1 MAKVTI
7 EFDDIG
13 EAIAALALIGGG
25 SAAVKPAKPAK
36 AKAAAAAEVAG
47 STEAPVSAE
56 KPAAEKPAAEKPAAE
71 KPATETPAAVATVT
85 RDDAA
90 KAIIELSKKKGRA
103 AAVAVLEKFRP
114 EGYNEP
120 EVKLPA
126 VAKENYAALVAEAK
140 KALEAEA
147 E

>member
-25 SAAVKPAKPAK
+25 SASVKPAKPAK
-36 AKAAAAAEVAG
+36 AKAATAAEAAG
-47 STEAPVSAE
+47 STETSVS
-56 KPAAEKPAAEKPAAE
+56 AE
-71 KPATETPAAVATVT
+71 KPATETPAAAATVT

-90 KAIIELSKKKGRA
+90 RAIVELSKKKGRA

-140 KALEAEA
+140 KALEAE
-147 E
+147 

>member
-1 MAKVTI
+1 
-7 EFDDIG
+7 DIG

-25 SAAVKPAKPAK
+25 SASVKSAKPAK
-36 AKAAAAAEVAG
+36 AKAAAAAEAAG
-47 STEAPVSAE
+47 STETSVS
-56 KPAAEKPAAEKPAAE
+56 AE

-140 KALEAEA
+140 RALEAE
-147 E
+147 

>member
-25 SAAVKPAKPAK
+25 SAVVKPAKPAEAK
-36 AKAAAAAEVAG
+36 SAKPVNAKAAPAADTAVEAAG
-47 STEAPVSAE
+47 SAGVAVPAPAE
-56 KPAAEKPAAEKPAAE
+56 KGAQ
-71 KPATETPAAVATVT
+71 ETPAEPSVATVT

-90 KAIIELSKKKGRA
+90 KAIVELSKKKGRA

-114 EGYNEP
+114 DGYNEP

-126 VAKENYAALVAEAK
+126 VAKERYAELVAEAK
-140 KALEAEA
+140 KALEAE
-147 E
+147 

>member
-36 AKAAAAAEVAG
+36 AKAATAAEAAG
-47 STEAPVSAE
+47 STETSVS
-56 KPAAEKPAAEKPAAE
+56 AE
-71 KPATETPAAVATVT
+71 KPATETPAEPSVATVT

-90 KAIIELSKKKGRA
+90 RAIVELSKKKGRA

-140 KALEAEA
+140 KALEAE
-147 E
+147 

>member
-25 SAAVKPAKPAK
+25 SASVKSAKPAK
-36 AKAAAAAEVAG
+36 AKAAAAAEAAG
-47 STEAPVSAE
+47 STETSVST
-56 KPAAEKPAAEKPAAE
+56 E

-114 EGYNEP
+114 EGYLEP

-140 KALEAEA
+140 QALEAE
-147 E
+147 

>member
-25 SAAVKPAKPAK
+25 SASVKSAKPAK
-36 AKAAAAAEVAG
+36 AKAATAAEAAEAAG
-47 STEAPVSAE
+47 STETSVS
-56 KPAAEKPAAEKPAAE
+56 AE

-114 EGYNEP
+114 EGYLEP

-140 KALEAEA
+140 KALEAE
-147 E
+147 

>member
-36 AKAAAAAEVAG
+36 AKAATAAEAAG
-47 STEAPVSAE
+47 STETSVS
-56 KPAAEKPAAEKPAAE
+56 AE
-71 KPATETPAAVATVT
+71 KPATETPAAVAAVT

-90 KAIIELSKKKGRA
+90 RAIVELSKKKGRA

-140 KALEAEA
+140 KALEAE
-147 E
+147 

>member
-36 AKAAAAAEVAG
+36 AKAATAAEAAS
-47 STEAPVSAE
+47 STEAEAPTATEVTKPAKE
-56 KPAAEKPAAEKPAAE
+56 KPDPPAEPSA
-71 KPATETPAAVATVT
+71 ATVT

-90 KAIIELSKKKGRA
+90 RAIVELSKKKGRA

-140 KALEAEA
+140 KALEAE
-147 E
+147 